1 MLNYHLQLTVVCAFF
16 SRFFKN
22 SYRKKVIQMTA
33 EGEKHI
39 KMKEKTEKELKLD
52 LWTLVFTGIGF
63 IASWVNMLYIF
74 DAPRTIEVL
83 AFLSIIFTTMIPG
96 VIIALI
102 NRYWGY
108 GYLIG
113 FASAGIPFLIMIDL
127 FIGGYTFATTVFIFI
142 ILWLIFWKTWRSLS
156 SIKTGGKLG
165 VS

>member
-1 MLNYHLQLTVVCAFF
+1 
-16 SRFFKN
+16 
-22 SYRKKVIQMTA
+22 MTSKD
-33 EGEKHI
+33 EQHI
-39 KMKEKTEKELKLD
+39 RMKERTETELKLNI
-52 LWTLVFTGIGF
+52 WTFLFAGIGF
-63 IASWVNMLYIF
+63 LASWFNMIF
-74 DAPRTIEVL
+74 ILDAPRTIEVL
-83 AFLSIIFTTMIPG
+83 AFLSIILTTMIPG

-113 FASAGIPFLIMIDL
+113 FASAGIPFLILFDL

-156 SIKTGGKLG
+156 SIKTGGKLR